1 MKSTQHW
8 AGVGIALAAALM
20 LGGCAADE
28 SPEPTSAP
36 ETPPQATT
44 TPDNQTSGGTDDLA
58 TPISVE
64 ATGDGPV
71 GLAAIDPLPNALDDA
86 TSVTARLIT
95 ATGGCFALKQ
105 NDRPDLVV
113 FGEGAEFTF
122 EGERPSLEDPVAG
135 TVQVDERADLTVATV
150 PISDV
155 GGIPE
160 RCLSGA
166 SDEVIVVLR

>member
-1 MKSTQHW
+1 MKPTQHST
-8 AGVGIALAAALM
+8 GIGIALAAALT

-28 SPEPTSAP
+28 PSEPAPTP

-44 TPDNQTSGGTDDLA
+44 APEDQISEGSDELA

-71 GLAAIDPLPNALDDA
+71 GLAATDPLPETIDEA

-95 ATGGCFALKQ
+95 ASGGCFALKQ

-113 FGEGAEFTF
+113 FGEAAEFTL
-122 EGERPSLEDPVAG
+122 ESERPSVEDPAAG
-135 TVQVDERADLTVATV
+135 TVRVGERAELTVVAV
-150 PISDV
+150 PTSDV
-155 GGIPE
+155 AGIPE
-160 RCLSGA
+160 RCANGA
-166 SDEVIVVLR
+166 SDEVLVVLG

>member
-8 AGVGIALAAALM
+8 TGTGIALAAALT

-36 ETPPQATT
+36 ETPHQATT
-44 TPDNQTSGGTDDLA
+44 TPDDQTSEGSDELA

-71 GLAAIDPLPNALDDA
+71 GLAAIDPLPETLDDA

-95 ATGGCFALKQ
+95 ASGGCFALKQ
-105 NDRPDLVV
+105 NDRPDLIV
-113 FGEGAEFTF
+113 FGEGAEFTLS
-122 EGERPSLEDPVAG
+122 GERPYVEDPVAG
-135 TVQVDERADLTVATV
+135 TVQVGERADLTVVTV
-150 PISDV
+150 PTSDV
-155 GGIPE
+155 EGIPE
-160 RCLSGA
+160 RCASGA
-166 SDEVIVVLR
+166 SDEVLVVLR